1 MAKREDTTYF
11 EKKLL
16 EFVGTKDPMLEMLQW
31 VMDKFMEI
39 EVSQKTG
46 AEKGERTEKRTGYR
60 SGYRIRRFDTRLG
73 TVYLSVPKIRQGG
86 YIPFFVTEKK
96 RSEQALI
103 QVVQECWLN
112 GVSTCKIEKIAGKL
126 GLESLSASEV
136 SEINKGLA
144 NSIIEGVTKTV
155 SKYGRVIVLEDDLET
170 SPSFLTYMNKALDY
184 YSPFQSVFSIS
195 SDIPMKMPVIKEY
208 DFDVF
213 VSHRNFSYGWGTWC
227 DRWQQVDWS
236 MGAFNM
242 LEKDVFMQ
250 QAFNRGGSDLYNM
263 LQAQKQHKIDSWS
276 IRFTLAHFVLHA
288 VSIMPTQSFIRHLG
302 LDGSGTHCPSTQM
315 ISERKLN
322 MKTDFHFLPV
332 IYEDKRFIDAFYMC
346 YVRKKLPLIKRLI
359 NKMLKVSGFK

>member
-1 MAKREDTTYF
+1 MNVM
-11 EKKLL
+11 LSPIVL
-16 EFVGTKDPMLEMLQW
+16 FVYNRPVHT
-31 VMDKFMEI
+31 
-39 EVSQKTG
+39 
-46 AEKGERTEKRTGYR
+46 ERTLEALFKNELASESELYIYADG
-60 SGYRIRRFDTRLG
+60 
-73 TVYLSVPKIRQGG
+73 PK
-86 YIPFFVTEKK
+86 PNATL
-96 RSEQALI
+96 EQ
-103 QVVQECWLN
+103 Q
-112 GVSTCKIEKIAGKL
+112 EKIA
-126 GLESLSASEV
+126 EV
-136 SEINKGLA
+136 RNVIRKRQWCREVHIVESEINKGLA
-144 NSIIEGVTKTV
+144 NSIIEGVTKIV
-155 SKYGRVIVLEDDLET
+155 SKYGKVIVLEDDLEI

>member
-1 MAKREDTTYF
+1 MNMVLAPIV
-11 EKKLL
+11 L
-16 EFVGTKDPMLEMLQW
+16 FVYNRPAHT
-31 VMDKFMEI
+31 
-39 EVSQKTG
+39 
-46 AEKGERTEKRTGYR
+46 ERTL
-60 SGYRIRRFDTRLG
+60 DA
-73 TVYLSVPKIRQGG
+73 LSNNDLASESELYIYADGPK
-86 YIPFFVTEKK
+86 PNAT
-96 RSEQALI
+96 SEQ
-103 QVVQECWLN
+103 Q
-112 GVSTCKIEKIAGKL
+112 EKIA
-126 GLESLSASEV
+126 EV
-136 SEINKGLA
+136 RNVIRKRQWCREVHIVESEINKGLA